1 MGKKKFLGVLNKS
14 LKKQSREKR
23 QDLEESI
30 QNAQETDA
38 IEREEPEPVASYN
51 TAELPVRCMGHN
63 CEYVSY
69 KNVDGMT
76 ALWCS
81 KTKKTVYNMRSCPFE
96 KWYKD
101 EESWPYDN

>member
-1 MGKKKFLGVLNKS
+1 MGKKTFLGVLDKS

-30 QNAQETDA
+30 QNAQRTDA
-38 IEREEPEPVASYN
+38 IEREEPEPIESYN

-69 KNVDGMT
+69 KDVDGMT

-81 KTKKTVYNMRSCPFE
+81 KTKKTVYNMKRCPFE
-96 KWYKD
+96 RWYKD
-101 EESWPYDN
+101 EEGWPHDN